1 MHIHNGV
8 KRVLLEM
15 ANAESGNMLRN
26 KDSKIVLNV
35 FNYMKNKTPKKNRS
49 WITSETAKGTAIS
62 RAMVCT
68 ILPFHVIW
76 TMHMKKHF

>member
-1 MHIHNGV
+1 
-8 KRVLLEM
+8 M

-49 WITSETAKGTAIS
+49 
-62 RAMVCT
+62 
-68 ILPFHVIW
+68 
-76 TMHMKKHF
+76 